1 MCFGNYQYCTSD
13 LSLTS
18 KPLYHTDLQQQNG
31 GRRRKKTNSSSR
43 SRHSSHNYSIQDD
56 GCVVD
61 RVNGETLFDT
71 HQLENDAFLDGH
83 DTTDSFSIEFA
94 SSSNEKLPFP
104 KNGYHSDIIEDSA
117 SDSVVFKHSDLSQN
131 QSQVSVNI
139 LVFALAFTTHIL

>member
-56 GCVVD
+56 DCVVD
-61 RVNGETLFDT
+61 RVNGETFDI

-104 KNGYHSDIIEDSA
+104 KNGFHSDIIEDSA